1 MAAGIATLSEVLTPE
16 VLEAV
21 NARGDRLR
29 TRLGDVFAAH
39 GLPMCMTGLGSLMNI
54 HGTPGPVR
62 STADLAEADD
72 RWRALLFFA
81 ALDAGFY
88 LARRSFIAL
97 SIEITDDDID
107 EFVGVVDGW
116 ATPRHSRMA
125 DFDLI
130 VRGGSLHD
138 GNGSEPR
145 TADVAVRDGL
155 IVEVGR
161 VDGSAAREID
171 ADGALVTPGFVDIHA
186 HYDGQATWDKRLQ
199 PVVVA
204 RRHHRGDGQLR
215 RRLRARARPRP
226 RQLIELM
233 EGVEDIPGAALHEGL
248 AWNWKSFAE
257 FLDAAR
263 RAAARHRRR
272 RPGAPRRAAAARD
285 GRAGRQPRGR
295 HRRRHRR

>member
-1 MAAGIATLSEVLTPE
+1 MSEVLTPE

-88 LARRSFIAL
+88 LARRGFIAL

-116 ATPRHSRMA
+116 ATR
-125 DFDLI
+125 
-130 VRGGSLHD
+130 
-138 GNGSEPR
+138 
-145 TADVAVRDGL
+145 
-155 IVEVGR
+155 
-161 VDGSAAREID
+161 
-171 ADGALVTPGFVDIHA
+171 
-186 HYDGQATWDKRLQ
+186 AT
-199 PVVVA
+199 
-204 RRHHRGDGQLR
+204 
-215 RRLRARARPRP
+215 
-226 RQLIELM
+226 
-233 EGVEDIPGAALHEGL
+233 L
-248 AWNWKSFAE
+248 AY
-257 FLDAAR
+257 
-263 RAAARHRRR
+263 
-272 RPGAPRRAAAARD
+272 G
-285 GRAGRQPRGR
+285 
-295 HRRRHRR
+295 